1 MPLYRQRTLYRAAI
15 GTSGPAS
22 LGPGRANPGGGSG
35 VAHAVAVAGHRPA
48 TIPVV
53 SWAGAVVSWAG
64 RVLPCAG
71 QVLVMTGCDVGG
83 RAAT

>member
-1 MPLYRQRTLYRAAI
+1 MYRAAI

-22 LGPGRANPGGGSG
+22 VGPGRANPAGGSG
-35 VAHAVAVAGHRPA
+35 VAHTVAVAGHRPA

-53 SWAGAVVSWAG
+53 SWAGPVVSWAG
-64 RVLPCAG
+64 LVVPCAG
-71 QVLVMTGCDVGG
+71 QVLVMTGCGAGV